1 MEGQVSK
8 PQMTKAKKDRA
19 KQLSQKAIKNIF
31 GSEDAIWDEVAKAAK
46 DGSYKHLEMLMN
58 YSYGKSGEN
67 RAEARPQHKPPVIQF
82 INNAGEQPKQIDN
95 TIDIDHEE
103 E

>member
-1 MEGQVSK
+1 MGRV
-8 PQMTKAKKDRA
+8 
-19 KQLSQKAIKNIF
+19 
-31 GSEDAIWDEVAKAAK
+31 V
-46 DGSYKHLEMLMN
+46 
-58 YSYGKSGEN
+58 EN